1 MSVIIIDKLTKRYGR
16 RTGIDGVTLQV
27 SAGEI
32 FGFLGPNG
40 AGKTTTIRLMLGLL
54 RPNDGSVRIFGLD
67 CWRSSRRVKQEVGY
81 LPGDLRLYARTTGN
95 TMLRICG
102 AIRGR
107 DLGAPGRTLAEL
119 FALDLNVTV
128 RRMSRGM
135 RQKLGLILALAHRP
149 QLLILDEPTASL
161 DPLMQERLMELLRT
175 LAAEGH
181 TIFFS
186 SHSLSEVE
194 RLCDRVAIV
203 REGRLVADETLVS
216 LRANAR
222 RQVTIRWH
230 TDAAE
235 PQPPP
240 FLAIHRREDHL
251 WEASLRSD
259 VTSLLQWL
267 HDRPVADLAVGHP
280 DLDSLFRQYY
290 LHGKPQP

>member
-1 MSVIIIDKLTKRYGR
+1 MSVIVIDKLTKRYGR
-16 RTGIDGVTLQV
+16 RTGIDRVTLQV

-54 RPNDGSVRIFGLD
+54 RPSGGSARIFGLD

-107 DLGAPGRTLAEL
+107 DLEAPGRTLAEL
-119 FALDLNVTV
+119 FALDLDVTV

-135 RQKLGLILALAHRP
+135 RQKLGLIVALAHHP

-161 DPLMQERLMELLRT
+161 DPLMQERLMDLLRK

-203 REGRLVADETLVS
+203 REGRLVADETLAS

-222 RQVTIRWH
+222 RAVTIRWQ

-240 FLAIHRREDHL
+240 FLDVHRREDHL

-259 VTSLLQWL
+259 VASLLQWL
-267 HDRPVADLAVGHP
+267 RDRPVADLAVGHP